1 MPSFQV
7 SLVRPDALVFSGQA
21 DQVDLPGAEGD
32 MGVLAGHAPIVTM
45 LRPGIVKVFASSR
58 DEEFVVMGGVAEFAR
73 SDLTI
78 LTEAAAAIGEFDVA
92 GLKAQIEER
101 ERNLPTVP
109 IGQELDR
116 EIAMLDHYRSLHRYL
131 TVTTAA

>member
-7 SLVRPDALVFSGQA
+7 SLVRPDSLVFYGEA

-45 LRPGIVKVFASSR
+45 LRPGIVRIFANTS
-58 DEEFVVMGGVAEFAR
+58 DEEFVVMGGVAEFSR

-78 LTEAAAAIGEFDVA
+78 LTEAAAAIRDFDVA
-92 GLKAQIEER
+92 GLKSQIEER
-101 ERNLPTVP
+101 ERNLPTMP
-109 IGQELDR
+109 IGRELDS
-116 EIAMLDHYRSLHRYL
+116 EIAMLDHYKSLHRYL